1 MEVFMKRIS
10 LFLSVFILLLASET
24 TFAQTASDYYLSL
37 SVGSHVNLYTAGGD
51 RSYEP
56 YYSDR
61 TTTYTIEGTDLIS
74 GQQCFKEVD
83 REYSSTFSDTFN
95 IMWFRKDSVGNVVL
109 GAMSTT
115 GSPNIDSAT
124 VVNGIMFPNEFLT
137 KGYSRTYNILGNTGQ
152 DSVLSITETVN
163 VPAGIYTNCL
173 KIAQTSYNGDG
184 TIYNCDYNYYAY
196 GVGLVKSERTLPV
209 RQAHT
214 DELISFGTTGV
225 SDGAVNQ
232 TPLKCS
238 LSQNYPNP
246 FNPSTVISY
255 QVASFS
261 KISLK
266 VFDLMGREVATLVN
280 EVKSAGSYTATF
292 NAANMPSGVY
302 FYRLQ
307 AGSFTETKRLVLLK

>member
-10 LFLSVFILLLASET
+10 LFLSVFILLLASAT
-24 TFAQTASDYYLSL
+24 TFAQTASDYYLPL
-37 SVGSHVNLYTAGGD
+37 SVGSHINLYTAGGD
-51 RSYEP
+51 RSYHP

-61 TTTYTIEGTDLIS
+61 TTIYTIEGTDLIS
-74 GQQCFKEVD
+74 GQQYFKEVD

-95 IMWFRKDSVGNVVL
+95 IMWFRKDAVGNVVL

-115 GSPNIDSAT
+115 GSSDIDSAT

-137 KGYSRTYNILGNTGQ
+137 KGYSRTYNILGYSGQ
-152 DSVLSITETVN
+152 DSVLSVTETVS
-163 VPAGIYTNCL
+163 VPAGTFTNCL
-173 KIAQTSYNGDG
+173 QIAQTTYKSDGSVYNYG
-184 TIYNCDYNYYAY
+184 YSYYAY
-196 GVGLVKSERTLPV
+196 GVGLVKEVRIIPGSE
-209 RQAHT
+209 AHT

-255 QVASFS
+255 QVASAGNV
-261 KISLK
+261 SLK
-266 VFDLMGREVATLVN
+266 VFDLLGREVVTLVN
-280 EVKSAGSYTATF
+280 EVTSAGSYTATF
-292 NAANMPSGVY
+292 NAVNMPSGVY